1 MTLKQAVEGGCR
13 VGSFKLKL
21 NDVAI
26 FLVAC
31 YARKWGFGA
40 IGSQKRLKIG
50 RKLQI

>member
-13 VGSFKLKL
+13 VGSCKLKL

-31 YARKWGFGA
+31 YAGKQGFMA
-40 IGSQKRLKIG
+40 IFGSQKWLKIS
-50 RKLQI
+50 RKL